1 MCACD
6 AGPEA
11 LLKARRPLCEK
22 VGAGQCWM
30 EDKITLRFSGGL
42 VDQQSSPIL
51 AVLGLTQIHSEGDI
65 ENLTSW
71 RDLPLMKGAK

>member
-1 MCACD
+1 
-6 AGPEA
+6 
-11 LLKARRPLCEK
+11 
-22 VGAGQCWM
+22 M